1 MSARRSIQVFNMSF
15 LDMMTNFLGAVIILF
30 LLAAKDLEKRPFPN
44 VKAEAKVIYNE
55 KTRDISGQ
63 IPPGVLNALKAGD
76 TLLVIIDKKVFED
89 GKSELAPI
97 KPPASNGVV
106 LNEDE
111 VVVKRE
117 EKDAYEAAKKNPESP
132 CMIFTENIK
141 VSACNNNNTPN
152 NKEDDT
158 YKVDLQL
165 NYAGKCAASQLWR
178 DDKSSGVTKYGQTKS
193 YTFKMKDGPQKITI
207 SDFGS
212 PSVTKVV
219 NINPPVPCDAS
230 NSNTAGTPKK
240 QVFPPPPGINFQI
253 EFDEKS
259 GQNVDLW
266 VEKNGK
272 YVFGNKRK
280 EDFGTWDN
288 DKRGFLNDQKTGLER
303 VRQLGE
309 PIPGTYKVYAH
320 YRQSGTAPPSIK
332 VSLYLSSQKA
342 QQSDKLEFN
351 VPQSKNNPRS
361 GGGMLLKTVTV
372 LSDGSLKY

>member
-1 MSARRSIQVFNMSF
+1 MSF

-44 VKAEAKVIYNE
+44 VKAEAKVVYNE
-55 KTRDISGQ
+55 KTRGISGQ
-63 IPPGVLNALKAGD
+63 IPPSVLSALKAGD
-76 TLLVIIDKKVFED
+76 TLLVIIDKKVYED
-89 GKSELAPI
+89 GKTESAPV
-97 KPPASNGVV
+97 PPKASAGVI
-106 LNEDE
+106 LGSNE
-111 VVVKRE
+111 VVVSRE
-117 EKDAYEAAKKNPESP
+117 EKEAFESAKKNPESP

-141 VSACNNNNTPN
+141 VSTCNNNYTPD

-158 YKVDLQL
+158 YKVDLLL
-165 NYAGKCAASQLWR
+165 NYAGKCSASLLWR
-178 DDKSSGVTKYGQTKS
+178 DDKSSGVTKYGQSKS
-193 YTFKMKDGPQKITI
+193 YTFKMKDGPQKIMVN
-207 SDFGS
+207 DFGN
-212 PSVTKVV
+212 PSVTKVINV
-219 NINPPVPCDAS
+219 NPPAPCTTETASAAKVP
-230 NSNTAGTPKK
+230 KR

-266 VEKNGK
+266 VEKSGK